1 MRVRRQYPVRS
12 QSPTGESAPSPLVTT
27 CLRVSRLNNFALD
40 AGVTEQAVLL
50 VTQLM
55 IGNAFVKVLSVER
68 PLV

>member
-1 MRVRRQYPVRS
+1 M
-12 QSPTGESAPSPLVTT
+12 TT